1 MCIYN
6 CTIASQMLL
15 WSVVEGDV
23 KSFVR
28 ETKLASSCR
37 DKDITVSWLFT
48 SSISLYT
55 GCNVCP

>member
-6 CTIASQMLL
+6 CTIAFQILL

-23 KSFVR
+23 KSLAR
-28 ETKLASSCR
+28 EAKLASSCR

-48 SSISLYT
+48 SSI
-55 GCNVCP
+55 